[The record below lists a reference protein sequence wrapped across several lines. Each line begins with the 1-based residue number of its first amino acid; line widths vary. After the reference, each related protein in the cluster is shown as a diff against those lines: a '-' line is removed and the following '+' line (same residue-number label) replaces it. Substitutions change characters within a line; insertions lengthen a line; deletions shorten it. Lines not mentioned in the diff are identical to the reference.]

1 MLGYWSYATHK
12 KIFFLDIYIYKKK
25 KKNKYKKKNQRSYSF
40 FFLARSSSAHVVG
53 LNTTSIVELLVQTS
67 DPVGYKGMHEFPHA
81 CFAWL
86 LLK

>member
-12 KIFFLDIYIYKKK
+12 KILYIYIYTRKKHK
-25 KKNKYKKKNQRSYSF
+25 KIQEKKPTILLV
-40 FFLARSSSAHVVG
+40 FFLAGSSSAHVVG

>member
-12 KIFFLDIYIYKKK
+12 KIFFLDIYIYIQEKKPTILLV
-25 KKNKYKKKNQRSYSF
+25 
-40 FFLARSSSAHVVG
+40 FFLAGSSSAHVVG